1 MKAKW
6 ILTLALAGTAWALT
20 DSLSTYAGFD
30 ASVQVTG
37 TANGPAYLGFSAYP
51 ASKSGKAYHQVRYL
65 SSGTFQ
71 QTFSLASSYKG
82 GSYEVA
88 LWNKKVER
96 SQCSTSGG
104 CSWCKLNGF
113 HMDGM
118 RKYSSGSISR

>member
-71 QTFSLASSYKG
+71 QTFSLASSYIPSAK
-82 GSYEVA
+82 
-88 LWNKKVER
+88 R
-96 SQCSTSGG
+96 
-104 CSWCKLNGF
+104 
-113 HMDGM
+113 
-118 RKYSSGSISR
+118 

>member
-1 MKAKW
+1 MKTRF
-6 ILTLALAGTAWALT
+6 ILALALAGSAWALT
-20 DSLSTYAGFD
+20 DTLSSYAGFD
-30 ASVQVTG
+30 ATVKVTG
-37 TANGPAYLGFSAYP
+37 TANGPAYLGMSAYP

-71 QTFSLASSYKG
+71 QTFALTSSYKG

-96 SQCSTSGG
+96 SRCTTSGG

-113 HMDGM
+113 HMEGM
-118 RKYSSGSISR
+118 RSYSSGVISR